1 MTDGWSIPKS
11 TKKKK
16 NQYKPPDWSK
26 YISEIKDQ
34 MIVSEF
40 WSNVQQM
47 ITKLIQ
53 AEEKIDLISLGIGLG
68 PISKTDFGSL
78 VSELEAKCRDE
89 ISPIL
94 LQTVVYSTFIS
105 AWKNVQPM
113 IRSLSGSRFSRHQF
127 AFLLCLIECF
137 PEKLIPTITYDP
149 EFDQEDEKIIGKDE
163 SIKILLF

>member
-47 ITKLIQ
+47 VTKLIQ
-53 AEEKIDLISLGIGLG
+53 AEEKMDLISLGIGLG
-68 PISKTDFGSL
+68 PILKTEFGSL
-78 VSELEAKCRDE
+78 FGQLDPKYNIGLEKC
-89 ISPIL
+89 
-94 LQTVVYSTFIS
+94 S
-105 AWKNVQPM
+105 AQ
-113 IRSLSGSRFSRHQF
+113 
-127 AFLLCLIECF
+127 
-137 PEKLIPTITYDP
+137 
-149 EFDQEDEKIIGKDE
+149 EKIIE
-163 SIKILLF
+163 WFKIF

>member
-53 AEEKIDLISLGIGLG
+53 AEEKMDLISLGIGLG
-68 PISKTDFGSL
+68 PNRKPSL
-78 VSELEAKCRDE
+78 DSWLVN
-89 ISPIL
+89 I
-94 LQTVVYSTFIS
+94 IS
-105 AWKNVQPM
+105 AWKNVQPKK
-113 IRSLSGSRFSRHQF
+113 RSLSGSRFSRHQF

-137 PEKLIPTITYDP
+137 PEKLVPTIIYDP

-163 SIKILLF
+163 TIKNICIQICTIYALFSALSNALRI

>member
-53 AEEKIDLISLGIGLG
+53 AEEKMDLISLGIGLG
-68 PISKTDFGSL
+68 SISKPGFGSFVGQL
-78 VSELEAKCRDE
+78 GVKC
-89 ISPIL
+89 
-94 LQTVVYSTFIS
+94 
-105 AWKNVQPM
+105 
-113 IRSLSGSRFSRHQF
+113 H
-127 AFLLCLIECF
+127 
-137 PEKLIPTITYDP
+137 TIMTEYR
-149 EFDQEDEKIIGKDE
+149 IGKMF
-163 SIKILLF
+163 SP

>member
-11 TKKKK
+11 SKKKK

-53 AEEKIDLISLGIGLG
+53 ADEKMDLISLGIGLG
-68 PISKTDFGSL
+68 PISKTEFGSL
-78 VSELEAKCRDE
+78 VSQLEPKCRDE

-94 LQTVVYSTFIS
+94 HVYRLGKMF
-105 AWKNVQPM
+105 
-113 IRSLSGSRFSRHQF
+113 SL
-127 AFLLCLIECF
+127 
-137 PEKLIPTITYDP
+137 
-149 EFDQEDEKIIGKDE
+149 
-163 SIKILLF
+163 